1 MYQKTPKHL
10 EMENKLKSLSEI
22 LNSSFLFNLTEEI
35 NAICNMAY
43 DQAQQIYDKDM
54 VNINTGLFRKVK
66 EIIIE
71 NIGVNNENFTLD
83 SHLFEDLGC
92 DSLDCVEICMM
103 LEEEFNIEIPDEDTE
118 KIFTVKDIINYLQNK
133 GIKVQ

>member
-1 MYQKTPKHL
+1 
-10 EMENKLKSLSEI
+10 METKLKALSDI
-22 LNSSFLFNLTEEI
+22 LSNSFLYNLVEEI
-35 NAICNMAY
+35 NSVCNMAY
-43 DQAQQIYDKDM
+43 DQAQQTYDKDM
-54 VNINTGLFRKVK
+54 ANVDTGLFRKVK
-66 EIIIE
+66 EIIID
-71 NIGVNNENFTLD
+71 NIGVSDNENFNLN

-92 DSLDCVEICMM
+92 DSLDCVEIAMS